1 MENFFFGIQGSS
13 TTIKPILLA
22 VINHP
27 LLWGFGLGF
36 LASTMIHLFIITD
49 IPHAIPLMV
58 RKGPIESFQRIAP
71 KNAKGDYL
79 ISYTDFQKE
88 HLRVRI
94 AFYLTI
100 LAFLLVVIL
109 ALLRS

>member
-1 MENFFFGIQGSS
+1 MENFIFGIQALSI
-13 TTIKPILLA
+13 TIKPILLA
-22 VINHP
+22 VVNHP
-27 LLWGFGLGF
+27 LMWGFGLGF

-49 IPHAIPLMV
+49 IPHAIPVMV
-58 RKGPIESFQRIAP
+58 RKGPIESFQKIAP
-71 KNAKGDYL
+71 KNTKGDYL

-88 HLRVRI
+88 HVRVRI

-100 LAFLLVVIL
+100 LAFLVIVIL